1 GVRAARVMPKW
12 VRNSSITSRSGARR
26 RPYARSRTLIRA
38 MWSSS
43 AGEGPA
49 GVRGGNLHLG
59 QLELAADEIGAEID
73 ADGLVEG
80 DAAGEPPAAE
90 TAIRGEDEALRGHVL
105 EGLPDEAGHELGRL
119 HRRRRVVHHADGDL
133 LVGAVLAE
141 ERQVAAVGRG
151 ALQRDHVGLGGEE

>member
-73 ADGLVEG
+73 ADGLVKGE
-80 DAAGEPPAAE
+80 AAGPPPRAQTPNPGGDGAA
-90 TAIRGEDEALRGHVL
+90 
-105 EGLPDEAGHELGRL
+105 
-119 HRRRRVVHHADGDL
+119 
-133 LVGAVLAE
+133 
-141 ERQVAAVGRG
+141 
-151 ALQRDHVGLGGEE
+151 